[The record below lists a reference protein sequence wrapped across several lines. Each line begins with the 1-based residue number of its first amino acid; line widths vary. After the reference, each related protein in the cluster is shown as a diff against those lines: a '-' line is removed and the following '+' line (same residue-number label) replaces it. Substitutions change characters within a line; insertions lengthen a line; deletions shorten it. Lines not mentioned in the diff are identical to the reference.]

1 MYLVILST
9 IATIL
14 FILLDLVWFYFMSG
28 FFKTEIGSIARLT
41 PDGKW
46 DIRLAPA
53 IMVYVI
59 MGIGL
64 VSFVYL
70 NATSFLSALL
80 LGGLLGFVGYGLY
93 DLTNLA
99 TLSAWTAKFTLVDM
113 AWGTFLCG
121 AVSVAIYFIGK
132 SFFA

>member
-1 MYLVILST
+1 MHLVILSA

-14 FILLDLVWFYFMSG
+14 FIILDLVWFYFMSG

-41 PDGKW
+41 PEGKW

-64 VSFVYL
+64 VTFVYL
-70 NATSFLSALL
+70 NAASFLSAFL
-80 LGGLLGFVGYGLY
+80 LGSLLGFVGYGLY

-99 TLSAWTAKFTLVDM
+99 TLSAWTAKFTMVDV

-121 AVSVAIYFIGK
+121 IVAVLVYFIGK